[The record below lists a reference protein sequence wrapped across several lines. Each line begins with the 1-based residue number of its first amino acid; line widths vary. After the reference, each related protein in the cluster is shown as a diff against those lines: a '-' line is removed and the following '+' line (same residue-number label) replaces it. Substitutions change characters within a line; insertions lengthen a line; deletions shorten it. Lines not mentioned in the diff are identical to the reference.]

1 MFKKIAC
8 ITASFSIMSSLAFS
22 PFLQAHE
29 HEAHSVIK
37 LATTTSTENS
47 GLLSALLPT
56 FEKKS
61 GYSVQ
66 VIATGTGQAIKLAS
80 QGDVDIVMTH
90 APVAEAKFV
99 ADGYGVQPRGLMEN
113 DFVVLGP
120 KNDPA
125 GAHDAK
131 SVLEAFERIA
141 AKPSAFISRGD
152 NSGTHMKELE
162 IWQQA
167 NVKTDFAGYTSV
179 GQGMGKTLLMANEL
193 QAYTLTDRGTFV
205 AFKAKLDLTIS
216 FEGGKELANPYQV
229 MLINP
234 TKYPELN
241 HQGAQALSDWLI
253 SPEAQKM
260 INEFTVQGEQLFKA
274 TYQK

>member
-1 MFKKIAC
+1 MLKKIAC
-8 ITASFSIMSSLAFS
+8 ITALFGVWGSLVFS
-22 PFLQAHE
+22 PLLQADE
-29 HEAHSVIK
+29 HDNHSVIK

-56 FEKKS
+56 FEKQS

-90 APVAEAKFV
+90 APAAEAKFV
-99 ADGYGVQPRGLMEN
+99 ADGYGIQPRGIMEN

-125 GAHDAK
+125 GVHDAK
-131 SVLEAFERIA
+131 SVIQAFDRIA
-141 AKPSAFISRGD
+141 TKPSTFISRGD

-162 IWQQA
+162 IWQQT
-167 NVKTDFAGYTSV
+167 NVKPDFAGYTSV

-205 AFKAKLDLTIS
+205 AYKAKLDLTIS
-216 FEGGKELANPYQV
+216 FEGGAELANPYQV

-253 SPEAQKM
+253 SPTAQKM
-260 INEFTVQGEQLFKA
+260 INEFTVQGEKLFKA
-274 TYQK
+274 TYQ